1 MILKKRVQPMTSAN
15 ALRALIALMTL
26 PLASC
31 STVTSAVNSAVSGP
45 QMAPMSYPAQLVPQY
60 QQVYQQPTT
69 RETGAASA
77 NSLWRTGARAF
88 FIDQRASRV
97 GDILTVQIDID
108 DSADVSNATDRS
120 RTGSTNGAVTNVFGL
135 ESILGRF
142 IPPGTDLTQ
151 GLGYNGSTTGSG
163 SGSVKRQEKISL
175 TVAAL
180 VSQVLPNGNMI
191 IQGRQE
197 VRTNGEI
204 RELTVA
210 GIVRPEDITSSN
222 TIKHTQIAEARIA
235 YGGRGDISRMQKTPA
250 GQALIETF
258 SPF

>member
-1 MILKKRVQPMTSAN
+1 MTPM
-15 ALRALIALMTL
+15 
-26 PLASC
+26 
-31 STVTSAVNSAVSGP
+31 G
-45 QMAPMSYPAQLVPQY
+45 YPAQLVPQY
-60 QQVYQQPTT
+60 QQVTMQPTS
-69 RETGAASA
+69 RETGPASA
-77 NSLWRTGARAF
+77 NSLWRNGARAF
-88 FIDQRASRV
+88 FIDQRASRI
-97 GDILTVQIDID
+97 GDILTVQIEID

-120 RTGSTNGAVTNVFGL
+120 RNSTTTGQIGGLFGL
-135 ESILGRF
+135 ESTIGRLL
-142 IPPGTDLTQ
+142 PPGFDKEP
-151 GLGYNGSTTGSG
+151 GLNYGGTTTGSG

-197 VRTNGEI
+197 VRTNGEV

-210 GIVRPEDITSSN
+210 GIVRPEDITSAN
-222 TIKHTQIAEARIA
+222 TIKHTQIAEARIS

-250 GQALIETF
+250 GQALVETF